1 VTKEAARIGTETLE
15 MWNQLVARA
24 QAEVRARDA

>member
-1 VTKEAARIGTETLE
+1 VTKEAARIGPETLE